1 MPTPT
6 LLLAHVHVLVLA
18 LAATAPQKPAV
29 VWTPRWD
36 DAFADAAQNK
46 KVVFLALNMDGEAAN
61 DRMVSKVYTDPR
73 IVAAS
78 KLTVN
83 LPASRFEHAADGKPC
98 ARFGPLTC
106 LEHRRIEGAARD
118 NVLKTDAAG
127 YTVAPQHIFLSG
139 DGKVLLSVPYEVSAQ
154 ELEWCFHEALAAV
167 DPEAAKKIA
176 VSGRAPRRLIQ
187 GGVFDPSAI
196 PGANLAPPTREEVLA
211 IVKEMRASMWSA
223 SRLQNIQRL
232 LLSSEPE
239 AIEQIEGEL
248 KNELF
253 GRRGWLQGA
262 PGGAGG
268 PDAAQLGDYKDRL
281 MHGIGVLSP
290 TAYWKLVA
298 SYLEHAE
305 EELRHEA
312 IVALEQLAAPES
324 VSAITKAISKEKVP
338 ALRKDLYR
346 ALGSAGAGDEKARK
360 TLLKAL
366 TTEKD
371 ELARRNALFA
381 LGWLAPAAESDKV
394 LEDVLAKGTAEERS
408 AAGLAA
414 ALTRNEAWLERVRL
428 AEGAEENPEVKECLA
443 AALGVLQGAG
453 LTTLRP
459 LVRKIC
465 GDEIEREKL
474 FGVAQG

>member
-1 MPTPT
+1 MPSAHM
-6 LLLAHVHVLVLA
+6 LLGLALLAVVA
-18 LAATAPQKPAV
+18 PAPQKSAIA
-29 VWTPRWD
+29 WSPRWD
-36 DAFADAAQNK
+36 DAFAEAAQHK

-61 DRMVSKVYTDPR
+61 DRMATKVYTDPK

-98 ARFGPLTC
+98 ARFGGVTC
-106 LEHRRIEGAARD
+106 TEHRRIEGAARD
-118 NVLKTDAAG
+118 NVLKADAAG

-139 DGKVLLSVPYEVSAQ
+139 DGKVLLSVPYEVSVQ

-167 DPEAAKKIA
+167 DAEAAKKIA
-176 VSGRAPRRLIQ
+176 VSGRAPRRLVQ

-211 IVKEMRASMWSA
+211 IVKELRASLWSA
-223 SRLQNIQRL
+223 NRLQNIQRL
-232 LLSSEPE
+232 LLSAEPE

-248 KNELF
+248 KNEMF
-253 GRRGWLQGA
+253 GRRGWIQGG

-268 PDAAQLGDYKDRL
+268 PDAAQFNDYKDRL

-290 TAYWKLVA
+290 QAYWKLVA
-298 SYLEHAE
+298 EYLEHAE

-324 VSAITKAISKEKVP
+324 VGAITKAIAKEKVP

-346 ALGSAGAGDEKARK
+346 ALGSAGAADEKARK

-366 TTEKD
+366 ASEKD
-371 ELARRNALFA
+371 DLARRNALFA
-381 LGWLAPAAESDKV
+381 LGWFAPAPDSDKA
-394 LEDVLAKGTAEERS
+394 LSDALTGGTAEERS

-414 ALTRNEAWLERVRL
+414 ALSRHASWIERVKQ
-428 AEGAEENPEVKECLA
+428 AEGAEENPEVKACLA

-459 LVRKIC
+459 LVRQVC